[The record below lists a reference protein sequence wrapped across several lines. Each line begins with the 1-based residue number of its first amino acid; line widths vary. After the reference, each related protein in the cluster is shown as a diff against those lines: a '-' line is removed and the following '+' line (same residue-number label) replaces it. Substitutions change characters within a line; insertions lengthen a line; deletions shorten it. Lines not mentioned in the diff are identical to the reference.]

1 MISDV
6 VINQNGNKTDEDNAI
21 DAIAAEQGGCQQ
33 NGAIAARH
41 DELVVNRKREQYKNK
56 QD

>member
-21 DAIAAEQGGCQQ
+21 DAIAAEQG
-33 NGAIAARH
+33 IASKTGPLRRGMM
-41 DELVVNRKREQYKNK
+41 NWS
-56 QD
+56 

>member
-21 DAIAAEQGGCQQ
+21 DAIAAEQGDCQQ

-41 DELVVNRKREQYKNK
+41 DELVVNRKREPVQE
-56 QD
+56 